1 MFQAIHD
8 AGQANNIARNVE
20 RLASA
25 QGIPGEVIEGLLDLK
40 PGFRYNSGKTYKAR
54 DNGGG
59 VDFTRLA
66 QVSVLLGPPKS
77 AMVASEGPSSPEVE
91 PFGVR
96 LAVAVQRYID
106 ETGCQ
111 LNRLPKIFGKG
122 KGKGVTMDDVKI
134 ALTPDARLP
143 GPQQLRAICRK
154 LKAAWLA
161 PGSAASAQ
169 EAAQKQAVKPE
180 KLPLTV
186 ENVGRVIDEVLRS
199 PLVAKAFA
207 AIDPLERMLPETW
220 EWDGV
225 PVAQAVPNLDIQEE
239 PEGQMS
245 MENWGQGEP
254 PTVQAAQAPN
264 APEAREKPV
273 PQVTEGSG
281 VGTPLMEIPP
291 QKEVKETVQR
301 CRVSTKSDIEK
312 AIQQTERM
320 CRHNGLPEY
329 GFFVLADLP
338 QHLESIENMSRP
350 SYWTE
355 ERIELYAAILNATP
369 EVILGETEWD
379 RETRDYGEIFAHNFE
394 AAVSELGFDAEDVIA
409 CMARETGRM
418 AANLK
423 KQFLQS
429 KLMPSY
435 VDACRLLSIVDLR
448 LRDVLDWTGE
458 RAQLSGRRTQLER
471 LLDDTPKE
479 EWVPAA
485 TFQKNIKELG
495 KEACI
500 VPTNVLWAA
509 GVNDAKARASWL
521 RLKKVP
527 GPLIDACAEI
537 FGLTGDDLAAQD
549 TPRLPAGVDFSDGL
563 YSNIEKTAKNVRL
576 NLQELAD
583 WVDKIIH
590 INCGNA
596 TPIRPDTIYEK
607 ANSGELL
614 SKNND
619 TLLRWMLA
627 ALQTSLRELM
637 FPDKEKPEPERVPCE
652 WDMPADAVPQ
662 EKSPAS
668 PTGARQEIRQP
679 PKNHGWAVTPGRASA
694 GREEAQPNAE
704 SAAVLGIVKAPVAP
718 APQPRPEPK
727 AVIPDGVDI
736 GVALRSCFNRPVAGA
751 DKWSAIRVANRAAKI
766 QSSLH
771 VGSEKVSVK
780 LINDILSGKDAPA
793 LTVSQL
799 DAIIMVFYKG
809 AGESIEEMESAKK
822 NFFNRGKDMVVP
834 QTEVCDTANWGMG
847 KENGAILALNLRQ
860 AMKEKGLTEHD
871 LALRLERMSHQKGV
885 EAKIRALTQNTH
897 PDIAPSNE
905 LIKNLAIILGK
916 TKEWLCKAP
925 APVKDQASFQAEGMS
940 DVRGMKDPVA
950 IQKLYN
956 NILGAGWNLP
966 PLPQI

>member
-8 AGQANNIARNVE
+8 AEQANNTARNVE

-25 QGIPGEVIEGLLDLK
+25 QGIPGEAIEGLLDLK

-59 VDFTRLA
+59 IDFTRLA
-66 QVSVLLGPPKS
+66 QVSVLLGASKK
-77 AMVASEGPSSPEVE
+77 AMVSSEGPPSSEVE

-96 LAVAVQRYID
+96 LAAAVQRYID
-106 ETGCQ
+106 EGGHP

-161 PGSAASAQ
+161 PRSVASVQ
-169 EAAQKQAVKPE
+169 EAAQKQAAKPE

-186 ENVGRVIDEVLRS
+186 ENVGRVIDEVLRG

-220 EWDGV
+220 EWEQDDA
-225 PVAQAVPNLDIQEE
+225 PVAQASQNPDIQEE

-245 MENWGQGEP
+245 MESWEQGEP
-254 PTVQAAQAPN
+254 PAVQAAQAPN
-264 APEAREKPV
+264 VPEAQEKTMS
-273 PQVTEGSG
+273 QGAEGSG
-281 VGTPLMEIPP
+281 IGAPLVEIPP
-291 QKEVKETVQR
+291 LKEVKETVQQ
-301 CRVSTKSDIEK
+301 CKVSTKSDIEK

-329 GFFVLADLP
+329 GFFVLAELP
-338 QHLESIENMSRP
+338 QRLESIENMSRP

-355 ERIELYAAILNATP
+355 ERIEHYAAILNATS

-379 RETRDYGEIFAHNFE
+379 REARDYGEIFAHNFE
-394 AAVSELGFDAEDVIA
+394 TAVSELGFDAEEVIA
-409 CMARETGRM
+409 CLARETGRM
-418 AANLK
+418 GSNLK
-423 KQFLQS
+423 KQFLQA

-448 LRDVLDWTGE
+448 LYDMLDWTGE
-458 RAQLSGRRTQLER
+458 RSQQSGRRSKLER
-471 LLDDTPKE
+471 LLDETPKE
-479 EWVPAA
+479 EWVPGTA
-485 TFQKNIKELG
+485 FQKNIKELG

-500 VPTNVLWAA
+500 APANVLWAA

-527 GPLIDACAEI
+527 GPLIDACAE
-537 FGLTGDDLAAQD
+537 FLGLTGNDLAAQE
-549 TPRLPAGVDFSDGL
+549 TPRLPAGIDFSDGL
-563 YSNIEKTAKNVRL
+563 YSNIEKAAKNVKL
-576 NLQELAD
+576 DLQELAD
-583 WVDKIIH
+583 WVDKIIR
-590 INCGNA
+590 INCGSA
-596 TPIRPDTIYEK
+596 TPIRPNTIFEK
-607 ANSGELL
+607 AESGELL
-614 SKNND
+614 SKSNE

-627 ALQTSLRELM
+627 TLQTSLRELI
-637 FPDKEKPEPERVPCE
+637 FPDKESPEPERMPCE
-652 WDMPADAVPQ
+652 WDMLEDTAPQ
-662 EKSPAS
+662 EKRTILL
-668 PTGARQEIRQP
+668 TGARQEKQQP
-679 PKNHGWAVTPGRASA
+679 PKNHGLTV
-694 GREEAQPNAE
+694 
-704 SAAVLGIVKAPVAP
+704 
-718 APQPRPEPK
+718 PQPRPEPK

-766 QSSLH
+766 QGSLH
-771 VGSEKVSVK
+771 VGSKKVSVK
-780 LINDILSGKDAPA
+780 LINDILSGKDTPA

-799 DAIIMVFYKG
+799 DAIIMVFYQS
-809 AGESIEEMESAKK
+809 AGESIEEMERAKK
-822 NFFNRGKDMVVP
+822 DFFGRGKGTAVVP
-834 QTEVCDTANWGMG
+834 QTMVCDTANWGIG

-871 LALRLERMSHQKGV
+871 LALRLERMSNQKGM

-916 TKEWLCKAP
+916 TKEYLCKAP
-925 APVKDQASFQAEGMS
+925 TPVKDRASFQAEGMS
-940 DVRGMKDPVA
+940 DVRGMKDPAA

-956 NILGAGWNLP
+956 YMLGAGCGLP
-966 PLPQI
+966 LLPQI